1 MEFAYRAWRL
11 ASLGL
16 VVTMVLVLQ
25 VPLAAKTPAAQPDQ
39 ANAVDLF
46 QAIDNGQVDVKVIP
60 KDSSQ
65 LRVMIE
71 NKTDKPLTVMLP
83 GAFAA
88 VPILAQA
95 AAFAPAAARGAA
107 RNQQPQAVGGG
118 MPGGGMPGGGMPG
131 GGGRGVGAGPL
142 MNIAPE
148 KVGQLMAVATVCL
161 DYGKGEPR
169 AAIPYAI
176 KPIDGYTTQPGIR
189 EVCEMLGK
197 GEIKQR
203 VAQVCAWHLNNGLSW
218 EKLAAKQL
226 RFADGSSR
234 PYFTSKEVQAA
245 VKASDAAV
253 QAAKQRAKGKDKPG
267 STLNKQS

>member
-1 MEFAYRAWRL
+1 MRSAYRAWGL
-11 ASLGL
+11 AWLGL
-16 VVTMVLVLQ
+16 VVIVVLVPQ
-25 VPLAAKTPAAQPDQ
+25 VLLAAKTPAAQPDP
-39 ANAVDLF
+39 AGAVELF

-60 KDSSQ
+60 KDSTQ

-71 NKTDKPLTVMLP
+71 NKTDKPLTVKLP

-95 AAFAPAAARGAA
+95 AAVPGARKKPQPE
-107 RNQQPQAVGGG
+107 NQGVGGG
-118 MPGGGMPGGGMPG
+118 LGGPGMGIPGMMPAMGVPGMGVPGGG
-131 GGGRGVGAGPL
+131 L

-148 KVGQLMAVATVCL
+148 KVSQLTAVPTVCL

-176 KPIDGYTTQPGIR
+176 KPLEDYTTQPGIR
-189 EVCEMLGK
+189 EVCQMLGE
-197 GEIKQR
+197 GQVNQR
-203 VAQVCAWHLNNGLSW
+203 VAQACAWHLNNGLTW
-218 EKLAAKQL
+218 EKLAAKRL
-226 RFADGSSR
+226 RFADGSTR

-245 VKASDAAV
+245 MKVSAAAIE
-253 QAAKQRAKGKDKPG
+253 AAKQRAPDKGKSG